1 MAKLFISHST
11 DDDAIVRALQ
21 QALGELEQDVWI
33 DSRELRGGDALW
45 PKVAVAERDEL
56 TQAPGDV
63 GLCDNDDSA
72 EAGRVGEPTAQRR
85 HLASADGLR

>member
-21 QALGELEQDVWI
+21 QALGEFEQDVWI

-45 PKVAVAERDEL
+45 PKVQ
-56 TQAPGDV
+56 QAIEA
-63 GLCDNDDSA
+63 A
-72 EAGRVGEPTAQRR
+72 EAYVVVVSP
-85 HLASADGLR
+85 SGLQSK